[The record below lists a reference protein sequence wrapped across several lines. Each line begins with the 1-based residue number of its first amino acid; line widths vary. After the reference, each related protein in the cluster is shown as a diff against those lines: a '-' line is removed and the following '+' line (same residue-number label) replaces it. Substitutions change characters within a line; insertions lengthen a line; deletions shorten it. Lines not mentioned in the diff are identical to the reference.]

1 MTLAILGAS
10 GHGKVI
16 ADAAEAAGFRDIVF
30 FDDAWPDISMNGSWA
45 VVGTTRDLLLNLSS
59 YSNVVVAIGNNA
71 IRHNKLNILS
81 DAGADLVSVVHPSA
95 IVSPHSSLG
104 IGSVVFAGAV
114 VNAGAEVGA
123 GTIVNTN
130 AVIEHDCVLGVSC
143 HISPSGVLA
152 GGVRL
157 GDRVWVGANA
167 SVREL
172 ISVGDNSVV
181 GMGAVVTRDVAA
193 NITVVGNP
201 ARPINIT

>member
-16 ADAAEAAGFRDIVF
+16 ADSAEASGFRHIVF
-30 FDDAWPDISMNGSWA
+30 FDDAWPGIATNGPWE
-45 VVGTTRDLLLNLSS
+45 VVGTTQDLLLNLAS
-59 YSNVVVAIGNNA
+59 YSSVVVAIGNNA
-71 IRHNKLNILS
+71 IRYNKLNTLL
-81 DAGADLVSVVHPSA
+81 DAGAPVVSVVHPSA

-104 IGSVVFAGAV
+104 VGSVVFAGAV
-114 VNAGAEVGA
+114 VNVGAVLGAGA
-123 GTIVNTN
+123 IVNTN
-130 AVIEHDCVLGVSC
+130 AVIEHDCVLGISC
-143 HISPSGVLA
+143 HVSPGGVLT

-167 SVREL
+167 SVRQL
-172 ISVGDNSVV
+172 VSVGDNSVV

-201 ARPINIT
+201 AHPIRIS

>member
-1 MTLAILGAS
+1 MKLAILGAS

-16 ADAAEAAGFRDIVF
+16 ADAAEASGFRDIVF

-59 YSNVVVAIGNNA
+59 YSNVVVAIGNNT
-71 IRHNKLNILS
+71 IRHKKLSILL
-81 DAGADLVSVVHPSA
+81 AAEAPVVSVIHPSA
-95 IVSPHSSLG
+95 ILSPHSSLG

-114 VNAGAEVGA
+114 VNAGAVLGA
-123 GTIVNTN
+123 GAIVNTN
-130 AVIEHDCVLGVSC
+130 AVIEHDCVLGISC
-143 HISPSGVLA
+143 HISPGGILA

-167 SVREL
+167 SVRQL
-172 ISVGDNSVV
+172 VSVGDNSVV

-201 ARPINIT
+201 ARPIKIT